1 MYFIKLAEES
11 AKPGATFAGSM
22 GSAFTTPAAY
32 LMEKEKQ
39 KQTADKARASLV
51 AGLVP
56 SLLKDTSKKPEFY
69 TLSKNV
75 QGLGVKGDVVPLTAK
90 NFNNLDVNV
99 QKLLR
104 PYKEDTSLGTQKL
117 YRNTSTETVTIGDTT
132 LEPNET
138 ARFFNKDLKGV
149 DSKVL
154 GSLSEI
160 EKPPKPNVFE
170 RLRDNIITDFK
181 LFANTDADKIGML
194 DKSYMTKLLAN
205 ITELKDSKLVPMP
218 DPKNPEKTVMTLQTG
233 VDMYKILDKTYGT
246 DVVYRLRNYGKF
258 DTTDQTKKTEQTKDP
273 EKEYKEIDVGGTTF
287 TILSSKD
294 KSLSTT
300 EATTFSNMET
310 GLKDLKI
317 AMDNMFP
324 NGQYDRKLVA
334 AMNLTPD
341 WALSALDLV
350 QPDGIASKARTTIQS
365 MKRAIEIILRSR
377 SGAAVPPAELEN
389 YLRLYLPNVKDN
401 SAQAIPK
408 IDALFKYFQG
418 TLDGLNKGR
427 SHTKEEDKTWAATKL
442 PNKIDFKE
450 ITEGKK
456 IMGRRVMIQNGVTYI
471 ETEKDSG
478 NFQPLVTKKD

>member
-1 MYFIKLAEES
+1 MSIDKVQLEH
-11 AKPGATFAGSM
+11 
-22 GSAFTTPAAY
+22 
-32 LMEKEKQ
+32 LV
-39 KQTADKARASLV
+39 QTW
-51 AGLVP
+51 
-56 SLLKDTSKKPEFY
+56 KKF
-69 TLSKNV
+69 
-75 QGLGVKGDVVPLTAK
+75 
-90 NFNNLDVNV
+90 
-99 QKLLR
+99 LR
-104 PYKEDTSLGTQKL
+104 
-117 YRNTSTETVTIGDTT
+117 
-132 LEPNET
+132 
-138 ARFFNKDLKGV
+138 
-149 DSKVL
+149 
-154 GSLSEI
+154 
-160 EKPPKPNVFE
+160 
-170 RLRDNIITDFK
+170 
-181 LFANTDADKIGML
+181 
-194 DKSYMTKLLAN
+194 
-205 ITELKDSKLVPMP
+205 
-218 DPKNPEKTVMTLQTG
+218 
-233 VDMYKILDKTYGT
+233 
-246 DVVYRLRNYGKF
+246 
-258 DTTDQTKKTEQTKDP
+258 
-273 EKEYKEIDVGGTTF
+273 EYKEIDVGGTTF

-442 PNKIDFKE
+442 PNKLDFKE